1 MSGHTDQPASRG
13 LARIATAVLAIAV
26 VLNTATIIVAFENNA
41 HTNARLCQSVHKI
54 VSVGGQII
62 DGGPRL
68 RNQLKLHLISRAQY
82 VDGLKQTKIALR
94 KWRSADCP
102 PGAVGP

>member
-1 MSGHTDQPASRG
+1 MSAPTDQPASRG
-13 LARIATAVLAIAV
+13 LARIATVVLAVAV
-26 VLNTATIIVAFENNA
+26 VLNTASIIVAFENNA
-41 HTNARLCQSVHKI
+41 NTNARLCRSVHKI
-54 VSVGGQII
+54 VVVGSQII

-82 VDGLKQTKIALR
+82 AEGLRQTQVALR

-102 PGAVGP
+102 PGVVSP